1 MFVNVVIKSDF
12 NQVIE
17 NLNPASM
24 LVFCGHIVIAIEH
37 LLDNV
42 SVYFGIMIE
51 QYLKAFESPIR
62 ARHAQQETASRH
74 FILSIGVGRNCN

>member
-51 QYLKAFESPIR
+51 QYLKAF
-62 ARHAQQETASRH
+62 
-74 FILSIGVGRNCN
+74 